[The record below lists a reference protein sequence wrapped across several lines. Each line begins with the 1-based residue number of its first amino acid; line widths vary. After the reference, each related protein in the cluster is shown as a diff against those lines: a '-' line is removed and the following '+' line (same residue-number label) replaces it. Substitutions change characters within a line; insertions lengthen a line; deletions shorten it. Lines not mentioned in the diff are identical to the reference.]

1 DQLRNFLNDS
11 NTLELIRTKP
21 VLFQNMLGNRES
33 VLMIGESGQEPL
45 LEVNPADIEIPD
57 LTPVTINHSLA
68 LTDVQH
74 LPGVNG
80 APFSAISAN
89 IDSGKLKVTI
99 GRLMTERTA
108 GLASYRLSVY
118 VLASLAA
125 IVLA

>member
-1 DQLRNFLNDS
+1 
-11 NTLELIRTKP
+11 
-21 VLFQNMLGNRES
+21 
-33 VLMIGESGQEPL
+33 L
-45 LEVNPADIEIPD
+45 LEVNPADIDIPD

-99 GRLMTERTA
+99 CRLMTERTA
-108 GLASYRLSVY
+108 VLASYRLSVY

-125 IVLA
+125 IVLALIGYVVVHRGLLPLRRLAHHAHGI